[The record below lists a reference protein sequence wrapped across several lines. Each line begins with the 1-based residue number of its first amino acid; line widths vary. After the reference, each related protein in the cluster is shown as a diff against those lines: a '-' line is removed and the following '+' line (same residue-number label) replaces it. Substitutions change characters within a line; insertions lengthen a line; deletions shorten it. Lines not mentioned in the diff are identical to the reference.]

1 MNITS
6 SSGSPLGEDTEYSS
20 GDLGRLRV
28 QDVGEGS
35 VKISSFAGYMM
46 GESPRVH

>member
-6 SSGSPLGEDTEYSS
+6 FSGSPLGTDAEYSS
-20 GDLGRLRV
+20 GDLGRLRG

-35 VKISSFAGYMM
+35 VKISSFAGYMK
-46 GESPRVH
+46 GEFLRVR